1 MWFTTNFPTG
11 RFEPLKYT
19 KHLKSAITAASL
31 GWNER
36 STNSD
41 TSRHDECNSK
51 FNDVQS
57 KHLWTQACD
66 NVVSAVKRRRSVLA
80 PKHLKLVSL
89 FEVYKKCVCKISA
102 ETLSKDSPGV
112 TCSRVR
118 STFVFC
124 SFVTRTWLARN
135 TNSTSQRQSLDA
147 LRQRCQTIPLKDR
160 ELVYNLSTHGDRCT
174 SFATHHIWTSSPG
187 LQPSTRSFSRMTHI
201 DLGMEPTSSFW
212 TCSWILISW

>member
-1 MWFTTNFPTG
+1 MKEVRTRTPPDMTSATASLTTYSPNTCGHKLAIMWFRPWRGDDPCWLQNI
-11 RFEPLKYT
+11 
-19 KHLKSAITAASL
+19 SNSSL
-31 GWNER
+31 
-36 STNSD
+36 
-41 TSRHDECNSK
+41 CSK
-51 FNDVQS
+51 
-57 KHLWTQACD
+57 CI
-66 NVVSAVKRRRSVLA
+66 
-80 PKHLKLVSL
+80 
-89 FEVYKKCVCKISA
+89 KCVCKISA

-147 LRQRCQTIPLKDR
+147 LRQRCQTIPLKDQ

-174 SFATHHIWTSSPG
+174 SFDTHHIWTSSPG